1 MYNQRYLSTF
11 CVQLKYLST
20 SDSKLT
26 NHTPQHT
33 RVKITNELVSNNYT
47 HFPSL
52 EKLDTGIVLC
62 CNDIP
67 KLITL
72 SLNDRRFVRVRTL
85 FSI

>member
-1 MYNQRYLSTF
+1 M
-11 CVQLKYLST
+11 YLST

-52 EKLDTGIVLC
+52 EKLDTGIL
-62 CNDIP
+62 
-67 KLITL
+67 
-72 SLNDRRFVRVRTL
+72 
-85 FSI
+85 